1 LRDVTNRNNGSY
13 EASAVGEVNVDLMK
27 RTIIGEGNG
36 IIYPESHYG
45 RDSLVGVALFL
56 THLANK
62 KMKVS
67 ALRFSSGV
75 LHEQKTK

>member
-1 LRDVTNRNNGSY
+1 
-13 EASAVGEVNVDLMK
+13 VDLMK
-27 RTIIGEGNG
+27 KKRHYRREGNGG

-67 ALRFSSGV
+67 ARASYPV
-75 LHEQKTK
+75 LHEQKQNRIDTN